1 MVGRYAAA
9 LTAHCRADAAPGEG
23 PGTSPLG
30 SPDEELVAS
39 PGATQAIS
47 RRIFW
52 LALLALACAAALAA
66 AGASRGAAKPA
77 SLYQRVMAIAGE
89 YRCPVCAGESVA
101 SSNAPAAVEVRNL
114 ISKWLAQ
121 GMSAKQIRSNLMED
135 YGSSILERPPVSGLD
150 ALVWVLPA
158 LAAAAG
164 AASLGFA
171 FVRWRRRDL
180 ELSLAGAA
188 GSATLP
194 PASPTPAQPTPAPP
208 ATAAGAQ
215 GTLFDL
221 GPVLPPELQEWCGA
235 PSTPE
240 PVLPARASA
249 AGAAAS
255 RWSMTALWKRLSLPA
270 GICLV
275 TLAVALGLVDHFS
288 SPELPGGTITGSVT
302 GLNSELEEA
311 QFLTAKDPAGA
322 LAVYQ
327 QILKTYPDQ
336 PIALTAEGWIFAEA
350 GLGPEA
356 LSQLAKAERADP
368 SYGLAHLYRGL
379 VLLEEERQPRAAAA
393 ELKWYLAHDPA
404 PAYVQVARRALARAL
419 EGAGHSSASGGQP
432 S

>member
-1 MVGRYAAA
+1 VGRCAVA
-9 LTAHCRADAAPGEG
+9 LTAQGRADAPRGEG

-30 SPDEELVAS
+30 SSDEELVAP
-39 PGATQAIS
+39 PGPAQAIS

-66 AGASRGAAKPA
+66 AGASRGAPKPA

-89 YRCPVCAGESVA
+89 YRCPVCAGESAA

-121 GMSAKQIRSNLMED
+121 GMSAKQIRSNLVED
-135 YGSSILERPPVSGLD
+135 YGSSILEKPPVSGLD
-150 ALVWVLPA
+150 ALVWVLPG

-164 AASLGFA
+164 AAGLGFA
-171 FVRWRRRDL
+171 FARWRRRDL
-180 ELSLAGAA
+180 ELSRTGAA

-194 PASPTPAQPTPAPP
+194 PASPAPAPP

-221 GPVLPPELQEWCGA
+221 GPALPPEPGAQWCGA

-240 PVLPARASA
+240 PVVPARAST

-255 RWSMTALWKRLSLPA
+255 SWSMTALWKRLSLPA

-275 TLAVALGLVDHFS
+275 ALAVALGLVDHFS

-379 VLLEEERQPRAAAA
+379 VLLEEERKPRAAAA

-404 PAYVQVARRALARAL
+404 PTYVQVARRALARAL
-419 EGAGHSSASGGQP
+419 EGAGHSPAPGPRP